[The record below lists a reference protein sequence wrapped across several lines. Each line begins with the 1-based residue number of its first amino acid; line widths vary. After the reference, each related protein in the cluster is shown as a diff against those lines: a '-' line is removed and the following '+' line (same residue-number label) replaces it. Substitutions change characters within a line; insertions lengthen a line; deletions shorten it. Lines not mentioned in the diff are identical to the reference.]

1 MLTPPNYLGPDQSFR
16 VSKARNST
24 LRSIEDHESGDMK
37 NYLEGD

>member
-1 MLTPPNYLGPDQSFR
+1 MLTPPNYLGPDLSFS

-24 LRSIEDHESGDMK
+24 LRSIEDHESGDIK